1 MRASLL
7 KRFTYGNFKTNRQ
20 RIANFPAISNDLG
33 ELLQVSGIAQT
44 VNFEHIKQHDYGSYI
59 TINPMQEVPLGPD
72 QDFTLPHNRGR
83 LE

>member
-1 MRASLL
+1 
-7 KRFTYGNFKTNRQ
+7 
-20 RIANFPAISNDLG
+20 
-33 ELLQVSGIAQT
+33 VSGIAQT
-44 VNFEHIKQHDYGSYI
+44 VNFEHIKQHDHGSYT